1 MPAMTEGRSYRAQ
14 LSTAHGIL
22 AMGKQQVQEFK
33 ETGAHAD
40 RIDGLRKLV
49 AQWTATVDRLTPLA
63 RNEALREQGKGSAFG
78 I

>member
-1 MPAMTEGRSYRAQ
+1 MTEGRSYRAQ

-22 AMGKQQVQEFK
+22 AMGLQQIQEFE

-40 RIDGLRKLV
+40 RIDGLRKLK
-49 AQWTATVDRLTPLA
+49 ATWEARIAHLEPLA

-78 I
+78 L